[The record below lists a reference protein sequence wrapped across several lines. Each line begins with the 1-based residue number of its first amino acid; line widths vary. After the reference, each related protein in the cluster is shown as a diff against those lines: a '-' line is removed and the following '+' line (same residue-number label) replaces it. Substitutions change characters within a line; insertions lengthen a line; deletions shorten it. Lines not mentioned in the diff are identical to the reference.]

1 MFNAYLCIEDRAKKA
16 VRICL
21 YGHVFVDKQYIS
33 MIERFQKRK
42 IKETIGKGKA
52 IMIMGARQ
60 VGKSTLLSEMFGGQ
74 KEVMWMNGDD
84 ADVRQLFSGMT
95 STRIRAL
102 LGGCRCLV
110 IDEAQRIPDIGLRL
124 KLITDQVPDVQVVA
138 TGSSSFE
145 LAARV
150 GESLTGRKRTFRM
163 FPLTYGEM
171 VAHTNLLEE
180 HRMLPHRMVYGYYPE
195 VVTSQGDERAVLR
208 ELTDSYL
215 YKDILMLDSI
225 SKPDRLIRLVQALAH
240 QIGEQVSYNEV
251 GQLVGLDPK
260 TVERYVD
267 VLEKCYIVFRVG
279 SFSRN
284 LRNELKM
291 SRKIYFWDLG
301 IRNAVIA
308 NFQQVEN
315 RADTGALWENFAIS
329 ERMKCH
335 YMREDFVNTWFWRT
349 QQQKEIDLI
358 EEADGRL
365 NAFEFKWNSVKAQR
379 TKVPDSFARTYP
391 DAVFT
396 VVSPDDIDD
405 FLL

>member
-1 MFNAYLCIEDRAKKA
+1 
-16 VRICL
+16 
-21 YGHVFVDKQYIS
+21 
-33 MIERFQKRK
+33 MIERLQKRM
-42 IKETIGKGKA
+42 IEERLGKGKA
-52 IMIMGARQ
+52 ILIMGARQ
-60 VGKSTLLSEMFGGQ
+60 VGKSTLLSEIFGGQ
-74 KEVMWMNGDD
+74 KDIMWMNGDD
-84 ADVRQLFSGMT
+84 TDVRQLFSNIT

-102 LGGCRCLV
+102 LGSCRCLV

-124 KLITDQVPDVQVVA
+124 KLITDQMPDVQIVA

-180 HRMLPHRMVYGYYPE
+180 RRMLPHRMVYGYYPE
-195 VVTSQGDERAVLR
+195 VVTSPGDERTVLR

-225 SKPDRLIRLVQALAH
+225 AKPDRLMRLVQALAH
-240 QIGEQVSYNEV
+240 QIGEQVSYNEI

-260 TVERYVD
+260 TVERYID
-267 VLEKCYIVFRVG
+267 VLEKCYIVFRMG

-291 SRKIYFWDLG
+291 SRKVYFWDLG

-308 NFQQVEN
+308 NFQQIEN
-315 RADTGALWENFAIS
+315 RTDTGALWENFAIS
-329 ERMKCH
+329 ERMKRH
-335 YMREDFVNTWFWRT
+335 YINDDFVNTWFWRT

-358 EEADGRL
+358 EDADGRL
-365 NAFEFKWNSVKAQR
+365 SAFEFKWNPAKAQR
-379 TKVPDSFARTYP
+379 AKVPDSFAKAYP
-391 DAVFT
+391 DADFNVI
-396 VVSPDDIDD
+396 SPDEIDG